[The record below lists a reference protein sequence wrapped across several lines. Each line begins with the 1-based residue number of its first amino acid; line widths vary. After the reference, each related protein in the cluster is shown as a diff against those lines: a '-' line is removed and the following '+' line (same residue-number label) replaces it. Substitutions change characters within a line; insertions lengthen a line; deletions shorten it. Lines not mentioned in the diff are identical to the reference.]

1 MKAIAVNGSP
11 RRNGNTV
18 TLLNHALEGAKSQGF
33 DTEIINLYTLH
44 YKGCASCF
52 YCKRKDKQHGTCA
65 LKDDLS
71 PVLEKLAHADML
83 IFGSPIYYDNISS
96 GMAAFL
102 ERFLF
107 SNFLYSFEI
116 STVFSK
122 VMPTGFIYSMNSTK
136 PQMQSVHIPLISL
149 PRVPNLPC
157 SRWFSD
163 VFSEKS
169 NPRGP

>member
-18 TLLNHALEGAKSQGF
+18 TLRNHALEGAKSQGF
-33 DTEIINLYTLH
+33 DTEIINLYTLN
-44 YKGCASCF
+44 YKGCVSCF

-116 STVFSK
+116 PTVFPK
-122 VMPTGFIYSMNSTK
+122 VIPTGFIYNMNSTK

-157 SRWFSD
+157 RRWFSD